1 MKAARV
7 FAVDFGASGGKCFAG
22 LFENGGFQLREV
34 HRFAHEATSL
44 FIHESDGRVTERT
57 YWDDVLLFQ
66 NIVKGLREYRR
77 LVGDTVDS
85 IGIDTW
91 GADGQF
97 VSPDGDLLGKVY
109 AYRDHRLD
117 DMVEKVKARIN
128 PKRVYEITGIHF
140 QFFNV
145 SNQLHWFMLNRRK
158 LLGPGCV
165 YLPISTLF
173 YYYLGGV
180 KSVDSTFASVTQ
192 LMDAK
197 ARTWSE
203 LILRRLKI
211 PRAVMPEIV
220 DPGTVVGQLHQ
231 ALAESAGIN
240 AAKLVAVAGHDTAS
254 AYAAAPVDKI
264 DESLIISS
272 GTWSLVGKL
281 VPEPVTTKVALANN
295 LSNEGGVGNVRLLK
309 NCMGTWLVQE
319 LRRGWRN
326 EDGCEPGWKE
336 LDRMTMEAPPFQA
349 LIDPDDVSFYN
360 PANMQAAVDAFCRR
374 TGQAAPTT
382 RGGYLRMVYESL
394 ALKYRMINEIIQ
406 KVTGRRNRVVHIVGG
421 GSRNVMLNQYT
432 ADALGLPV
440 IAGPEEATAVG
451 NCMVQA
457 LGLGVIGSLR
467 EALPMI
473 RQSFPISEY
482 RPVDTAKWDRA
493 YEAFKKLV
501 R

>member
-1 MKAARV
+1 MKTARV
-7 FAVDFGASGGKCFAG
+7 LAVDFGASGGKCFAG
-22 LFENGGFQLREV
+22 LFDEGGFQLREV
-34 HRFAHEATSL
+34 HRFAHEATSF
-44 FIHESDGRVTERT
+44 FIPEADGRVTERT

-66 NIVKGLREYRR
+66 NIVTGLREYRR
-77 LVGDTVDS
+77 LVGSHVDS

-97 VSPDGDLLGKVY
+97 VSPEGDLLGKVY

-128 PKRVYEITGIHF
+128 PRRVYAITGIHF

-158 LLGPGCV
+158 LLKPGCV
-165 YLPISTLF
+165 YLPIPALF

-197 ARTWSE
+197 TRTWSE
-203 LILRRLKI
+203 PVLRRLKI
-211 PRAVMPEIV
+211 PRWVMPEIV
-220 DPGTVVGQLHQ
+220 EPGTVVGRLHG
-231 ALAESAGIN
+231 ALAASAGIN
-240 AAKLVAVAGHDTAS
+240 EASLVAVAGHDTAS
-254 AYAAAPVDKI
+254 AYAAAPVENI
-264 DESLIISS
+264 DEALIISS

-281 VPEPVTTKVALANN
+281 VSEPVTTKAALKYN

-319 LRRGWRN
+319 LRRAWRN
-326 EDGCEPGWKE
+326 EDGRETGWKD
-336 LDRMTMEAPPFQA
+336 LDRMTLEAAPFQA

-360 PANMQAAVDAFCRR
+360 PVNMQSAMEAFCRK

-394 ALKYRMINEIIQ
+394 ALKYRMINEAIQ
-406 KVTGRRNRVVHIVGG
+406 TVTGKTNRVVHIVGG
-421 GSRNVMLNQYT
+421 GSKNVMLNQYV

-457 LGLGVIGSLR
+457 LGLGVIGSLH
-467 EALPMI
+467 EALPLI
-473 RQSFPISEY
+473 RRSFPIREY
-482 RPVDTAKWDRA
+482 KPVETATWSRA
-493 YEAFKKLV
+493 YEAFRKIV